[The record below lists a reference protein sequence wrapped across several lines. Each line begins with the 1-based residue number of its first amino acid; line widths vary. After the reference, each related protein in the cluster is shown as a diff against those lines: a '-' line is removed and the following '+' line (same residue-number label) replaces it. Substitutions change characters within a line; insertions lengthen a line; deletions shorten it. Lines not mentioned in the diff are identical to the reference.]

1 MPPYRYTACQLL
13 ELFNASRLN
22 ADAWTTAIE
31 LGIAAKLPTRR
42 GCRGGV
48 RKQRTTQPVI
58 GHRPPTRQAIPNK
71 QMGVDSSNLVQLITP
86 VSALDSCT
94 AATLG
99 LLNVRSLRNKA
110 DFITDYA
117 CKNDIDILCMTE
129 TWLTDNDASL
139 ISAIVPHGYKF
150 QHLPRNDRRGGGV
163 GVLFKASFHLA
174 LSKPWPAES
183 FECLEVMLRGS
194 SVAAALRIFVVY
206 RPPSSGRKSKPFR
219 LFLEEFG
226 ELLERVSI
234 KKTGLVILGDF
245 NVHYGNGDDKDARDL
260 AAILNDINLQQHV
273 TSSTHCR
280 GNILDL
286 VISPVTGSVLTDVSV
301 ESLLTDHHVIMC
313 KLVTAKPRPVR
324 KEIFYR
330 KYASIGMKQFTRD
343 LIDSPLVTSPA
354 DNIDSLCEQYMSQL
368 LTIIDKH
375 APVIRRTIN
384 VRPRQPWRNDDLQ
397 RMRQQ
402 DEPNANGATHD
413 SLFIVKFTRTC
424 VMLSSKASLWPNL
437 RITVPRLNHQPVI
450 TRKCT
455 ASQTT

>member
-13 ELFNASRLN
+13 ELSNASRLN

-48 RKQRTTQPVI
+48 RKQRIIQPVI
-58 GHRPPTRQAIPNK
+58 GYRPRTRQAITSK
-71 QMGVDSSNLVQLITP
+71 QTGVDCANLVQLITP

-94 AATLG
+94 AARLG

-110 DFITDYA
+110 DVITDYA
-117 CKNDIDILCMTE
+117 CENDINILCLTE

-139 ISAIVPHGYKF
+139 VSAIVPQGYKF
-150 QHLPRNDRRGGGV
+150 QHLPLNDRRGGGV

-174 LSKPWPAES
+174 LSKQWPAES

-206 RPPSSGRKSKPFR
+206 RPPSSGRKSKSFR
-219 LFLEEFG
+219 VFLVEFD

-234 KKTGLVILGDF
+234 IKTGLIILGDF
-245 NVHYGNGDDKDARDL
+245 NVHYGNDDDNDARDL
-260 AAILNDINLQQHV
+260 AAILNDINFQQHV

-280 GNILDL
+280 GYVLDL
-286 VISPVTGSVLTDVSV
+286 VLSPVTGSVLTYLSV

-313 KLVTAKPRPVR
+313 KLVLAKPRPVR
-324 KEIFYR
+324 KEILYC
-330 KYASIGMKQFTRD
+330 KYASIDMKQFTRD
-343 LIDSPLVTSPA
+343 LIDSPLVTSPT
-354 DNIDSLCEQYMSQL
+354 DDIDSFWELCMSQL

-384 VRPRQPWRNDDLQ
+384 VRPRQPWRTDDL
-397 RMRQQ
+397 
-402 DEPNANGATHD
+402 
-413 SLFIVKFTRTC
+413 
-424 VMLSSKASLWPNL
+424 
-437 RITVPRLNHQPVI
+437 
-450 TRKCT
+450 
-455 ASQTT
+455 

>member
-48 RKQRTTQPVI
+48 RKQRTIQPVI

-71 QMGVDSSNLVQLITP
+71 QTGVDSSNLVQLITP

-117 CKNDIDILCMTE
+117 CENDIDILCLTE

-183 FECLEVMLRGS
+183 FECLEVLLRGS

-219 LFLEEFG
+219 VFLEEFG

-234 KKTGLVILGDF
+234 KKL
-245 NVHYGNGDDKDARDL
+245 DL
-260 AAILNDINLQQHV
+260 
-273 TSSTHCR
+273 SY
-280 GNILDL
+280 L
-286 VISPVTGSVLTDVSV
+286 VISTFTTEMVT
-301 ESLLTDHHVIMC
+301 
-313 KLVTAKPRPVR
+313 
-324 KEIFYR
+324 
-330 KYASIGMKQFTRD
+330 
-343 LIDSPLVTSPA
+343 
-354 DNIDSLCEQYMSQL
+354 
-368 LTIIDKH
+368 
-375 APVIRRTIN
+375 
-384 VRPRQPWRNDDLQ
+384 
-397 RMRQQ
+397 
-402 DEPNANGATHD
+402 
-413 SLFIVKFTRTC
+413 TRTH
-424 VMLSSKASLWPNL
+424 VTWLQFS
-437 RITVPRLNHQPVI
+437 
-450 TRKCT
+450 
-455 ASQTT
+455 TTLIYNNT